1 MLEWFRALLPK
12 DDRFFGLFEQHAAL
26 VVAGAKSLQAA
37 LQGGASMPAHLRA
50 VTEREDE
57 ADQVTREVLLAVRR
71 TFITPFD
78 RSAITSLIAAL
89 DDSIDMMKKTV
100 KTIQLFKVS
109 AFEPEMQGI
118 ADRVV
123 RAALVVQTAVPLL
136 RSVGTNAVQIS
147 ELAQQMSTIEG
158 ETDDLYDAARGRL
171 FETTGPSQP
180 IDFWVA
186 SEILD
191 CLEQVVDRL
200 EDVANE
206 VSGIAI
212 ENV

>member
-12 DDRFFGLFEQHAAL
+12 DDRFFGLFEQHAEL
-26 VVAGAKSLQAA
+26 VVAGAKSLRAA
-37 LQGGASMPAHLRA
+37 LQGGSSMHAHLRA
-50 VTEREDE
+50 VAEREDE

-109 AFEPEMQGI
+109 TFEPEMRDI

-136 RSVGTNAVQIS
+136 RSVGTNAGQIS

-171 FETTGPSQP
+171 FETKGPSQP

>member
-12 DDRFFGLFEQHAAL
+12 DDRFFGLFEQHTAL
-26 VVAGAKSLQAA
+26 VVAGARSLQSA
-37 LQGGASMPAHLRA
+37 LQGGADMASHLRNVSA
-50 VTEREDE
+50 REDE
-57 ADQVTREVLLAVRR
+57 ADHVTREVLLAVRR

-89 DDSIDMMKKTV
+89 DDSIDMMKKTG
-100 KTIQLFKVS
+100 KTIQLFKVTT
-109 AFEPEMQGI
+109 FEPEMKDM
-118 ADRVV
+118 ADRMV
-123 RAALVVQTAVPLL
+123 RAALIVETAVPLL
-136 RSVGTNAVQIS
+136 RSVGTNAGQIS
-147 ELAQQMSTIEG
+147 DLAQQMSTIEG
-158 ETDDLYDAARGRL
+158 ETDDLYDSARARL
-171 FETTGPSQP
+171 FEAKGPSQP
-180 IDFWVA
+180 LDFWVA